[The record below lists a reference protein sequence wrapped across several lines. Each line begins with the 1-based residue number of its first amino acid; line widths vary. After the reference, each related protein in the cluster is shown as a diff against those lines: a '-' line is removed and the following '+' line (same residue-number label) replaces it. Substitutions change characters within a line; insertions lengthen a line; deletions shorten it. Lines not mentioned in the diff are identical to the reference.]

1 MVCFAS
7 SQARVVFYL
16 LVFTYSILIVSGDF
30 IYFLFVMFFQ
40 YIVFLC
46 AKKKELNKDTF
57 DICSFSFINP
67 LIVTF
72 RLIERLVR
80 FGLRLSVDYKHRVLK
95 IDNNFLERLGL
106 KTVLFR

>member
-1 MVCFAS
+1 MESLFNHWCLFATNK
-7 SQARVVFYL
+7 L
-16 LVFTYSILIVSGDF
+16 LIAIS
-30 IYFLFVMFFQ
+30 YFLFVMFFLC
-40 YIVFLC
+40 IVFLC
-46 AKKKELNKDTF
+46 AQKEELNKNKF
-57 DICSFSFINP
+57 DICPFLFINL

-95 IDNNFLERLGL
+95 IDNNFLELLGL